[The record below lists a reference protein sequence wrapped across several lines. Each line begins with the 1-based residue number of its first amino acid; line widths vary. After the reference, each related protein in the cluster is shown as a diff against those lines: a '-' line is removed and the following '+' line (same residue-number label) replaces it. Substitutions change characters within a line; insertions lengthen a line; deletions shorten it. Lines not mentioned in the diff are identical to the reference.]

1 MVELVLKEVGEVT
14 GGDLI
19 TLAQAK
25 SVLLERRL
33 GQNENKQELNLR
45 IDD

>member
-1 MVELVLKEVGEVT
+1 MKKVGEMT
-14 GGDLI
+14 GGELM
-19 TLAQAK
+19 TLAPAK

-33 GQNENKQELNLR
+33 GQNDNTQELNLK